1 MRQVRIP
8 GVDQDIATMRVGVSD
23 QLEREPAA
31 RSENQPHNNNDKVS
45 RHSCLAQVHWFST
58 LTLVSLETQ
67 DECFLGIV
75 DTGLGLGALDTW
87 TVHH

>member
-1 MRQVRIP
+1 MYQQKGLSNSLKLMFSMFVKKVFI
-8 GVDQDIATMRVGVSD
+8 
-23 QLEREPAA
+23 
-31 RSENQPHNNNDKVS
+31 HNNNDKVS
-45 RHSCLAQVHWFST
+45 RHSCLVQVHWFST